1 MKGTTTRTSRTFL
14 YSIHNSFV
22 PAPIPDT
29 LADGK
34 RQLSQKKNVFLFEKC
49 LALKDFLFQ
58 RNKINFQKIDV
69 SISILNFDK
78 CGKNRT
84 LFPSVN
90 LEDSQFVSDSPK
102 ENFLV
107 YTQFTPNF
115 PVYS

>member
-1 MKGTTTRTSRTFL
+1 M
-14 YSIHNSFV
+14 

-90 LEDSQFVSDSPK
+90 LEDSQFVSDSTK